1 MRNVFDRL
9 HSEGSASASRSVP
22 LLQSLDR
29 CGDDIGDLGS
39 RYVRLPHPRRAT
51 RDETVIDNLK
61 WLIAELKKAFTGSKE
76 YLSGELQAKGFY

>member
-39 RYVRLPHPRRAT
+39 RYVRLPHPA
-51 RDETVIDNLK
+51 VLHVMK
-61 WLIAELKKAFTGSKE
+61 
-76 YLSGELQAKGFY
+76 LSLTI